1 MTVTPSV
8 LRYLALGDSYTCG
21 EGVAPAERWPEQL
34 ASRLRDG
41 SRDFGEVRIVA
52 RTGWTTQELAAG
64 IEQAG
69 LQPPYDLV
77 SLQIGVNNQYRGHSP
92 ESYRDSLRA
101 LLAHACKLA
110 GGHAHRVLVPS
121 IPDWGD
127 TPHARQQQRDR
138 AQVARE
144 LDAYNALARDEAAR
158 AGARWID
165 ITPLS
170 RQTNAGWIGADGL
183 HPTGAQYAAWVG
195 PIEVAARAALRAPL
209 APPGEREPRPSRHR
223 HTHP

>member
-1 MTVTPSV
+1 MSV
-8 LRYLALGDSYTCG
+8 SLATLRYLALGDSYTCG

-41 SRDFGEVRIVA
+41 SRDLEVSIVA

-64 IEQAG
+64 IGQAG

-77 SLQIGVNNQYRGHSP
+77 SLQIGVNNQYRGHTP
-92 ESYRDSLRA
+92 ESYRVSLRA
-101 LLAHACKLA
+101 LLTHACKLA

-144 LDAYNALARDEAAR
+144 LDAYNAVARNEAAR

-170 RQTNAGWIGADGL
+170 RQSTPGWIGADGL

-195 PIEVAARAALRAPL
+195 PIEAAARAAL
-209 APPGEREPRPSRHR
+209 G
-223 HTHP
+223 

>member
-1 MTVTPSV
+1 MTVTATA

-21 EGVAPAERWPEQL
+21 EGVVPAERWPEQL
-34 ASRLRDG
+34 ASRLRDE
-41 SRDFGEVRIVA
+41 SRAISEVRIVA

-64 IEQAG
+64 IEQAD

-77 SLQIGVNNQYRGHSP
+77 SLQIGVNDQYRGQSP
-92 ESYRDSLRA
+92 ESYRASLRT
-101 LLAHACKLA
+101 LLAHARKLA
-110 GGHAHRVLVPS
+110 GGHAGRVLVPS
-121 IPDWGD
+121 IPDWGH

-144 LDAYNALARDEAAR
+144 LDAYNAVARDEAAR

-170 RQTNAGWIGADGL
+170 RQTTPGWIGADGL
-183 HPTGAQYAAWVG
+183 HPTGAQYAAWV
-195 PIEVAARAALRAPL
+195 EVITDAARTAL
-209 APPGEREPRPSRHR
+209 G
-223 HTHP
+223 